1 MLFPLL
7 IAGLYWKRCSKAGA
21 VAGGAVST
29 ALTIGW
35 LVGALPADWT
45 LGWIPVVPAVISG
58 ALVLVVVSWFTRP
71 LKREVVAYFDE
82 LWEPRL

>member
-7 IAGLYWKRCSKAGA
+7 IAGLDWKRCSKAGA

-71 LKREVVAYFDE
+71 LEREVVAYFDE